1 MEYTHFFYLT
11 RCVTLDTIMDRF
23 FRLFNKEFSKI
34 SEAAIVLG
42 TFTFFSQILAIV
54 RDRLLAG
61 QIGPGDLLDVYYAA
75 FRIPDLL
82 FTLGAALVSVSILL
96 PFFDT
101 QLQIGKEKARS
112 FINDVFTSFFGFIV
126 VLAILLWI
134 AMPYII
140 PELFSGFN
148 EVMLADTIYLSRIML
163 LSPILLGI
171 SNLFATIT
179 QAYKKFFVY
188 ALAPVFYNIGIIIGV
203 VWLYPEFGIPGFAY
217 GVVIGA
223 LLHMAIQVPV
233 VISQGFLPKLSSS
246 IDWNHI
252 WQVLKNSLPRTLTLS
267 MSKIVF
273 LIFVSLASGLAT
285 GAISVFNLAYN
296 LQSVPLALIGVSY
309 SVAAFPT
316 LVQYYNSEN
325 FHEFM
330 QHVMIPIRQIIFWSL
345 PVISLFIVLRAQIVR
360 VILGT
365 GNFDWS
371 DTRLTAA
378 ALAMFIISVVAQSIT
393 LLIVRAYY
401 AAGKTWKPLLITIS
415 SSVFSVLGAYS
426 LVSFYQQNELFQW
439 FFEYLLRVQGVPG
452 SVVIMLPFAF
462 SIGMFINLLFLWLAF
477 KKDFNYQPIYQIS
490 TTVRQS
496 LTASLLI
503 GISAYFSL
511 QIFDPFF
518 RDDKVLDVLG
528 HAGISGVLGVLIG
541 ICYLLLI
548 KNQEIMLLVG
558 LMKRKFGTVH
568 LRGQGDIGL

>member
-1 MEYTHFFYLT
+1 MPHFFNLP
-11 RCVTLDTIMDRF
+11 RCDTLELLMDRF

-34 SEAAIVLG
+34 SEAAMVLG
-42 TFTFFSQILAIV
+42 AFTFFSQLLAIV

-96 PFFDT
+96 PFFDA
-101 QLQIGKEKARS
+101 QLQKGKDQAQS

-126 VLAILLWI
+126 LFAIILCI

-140 PELFSGFN
+140 PKLFSGFN
-148 EVMLADTIYLSRIML
+148 EAMVTDAIFLSRIML

-203 VWLYPEFGIPGFAY
+203 VWLYPQFGIAGFAY

-223 LLHMAIQVPV
+223 VLHMAIQLPV
-233 VISQGFLPKLSSS
+233 VISQGFLPRLTVS
-246 IDWNHI
+246 IDWHHI
-252 WQVLKNSLPRTLTLS
+252 WLVLKNSLPRTLTLS

-273 LIFVSLASGLAT
+273 LIFVALASGLAT

-345 PVISLFIVLRAQIVR
+345 PVIALFIVLRAQIVR

-415 SSVFSVLGAYS
+415 SSVCSVLGGYF
-426 LVSFYQQNELFQW
+426 LIWIYQNNELFQW

-452 SVVIMLPFAF
+452 SVVIMLPLAF
-462 SIGMFINLLFLWLAF
+462 SLGMFINLIFLWIAF
-477 KKDFNYQPIYQIS
+477 KKDFNYQPVYNIS
-490 TTVRQS
+490 VTTWQS
-496 LTASLLI
+496 LTASLLM
-503 GISAYFSL
+503 GVSAYFAL
-511 QIFDPFF
+511 QILDPFF
-518 RDDKVLDVLG
+518 RDNKVMDVLG
-528 HAGISGVLGVLIG
+528 HGALSGLLAVFIG
-541 ICYLLLI
+541 IGYLLLI
-548 KNQEIMLLVG
+548 KNQEMLLLLQ
-558 LMKRKFGTVH
+558 LMKKKFGTVEVT
-568 LRGQGDIGL
+568 GQADVGL